1 MRMGNDKSNLVSE
14 MIGLLER
21 NMDPIPLLSVGRD
34 EKQGSVGFGSDRT
47 EE

>member
-1 MRMGNDKSNLVSE
+1 MGNDKSNLISE

-21 NMDPIPLLSVGRD
+21 NMDPIPLSVGRD
-34 EKQGSVGFGSDRT
+34 EKQGSVGYGSDNA